1 MTKAYL
7 ADFRTLRGRHLKY
20 GIGKIGDRGRYL
32 AMVSEVQAFVDSLEN
47 DAERAVM
54 AEMYLHCRSASAAG
68 MRLHYDESHIRR
80 IRARVLARLE

>member
-1 MTKAYL
+1 MTKAIL
-7 ADFRTLRGRHLKY
+7 AEFRTLRGRHLKY
-20 GIGKIGDRGRYL
+20 GIGKIEDL
-32 AMVSEVQAFVDSLEN
+32 AGYFVMVSDVQRFIESLEN
-47 DAERAVM
+47 DAERVVM